1 MGAAL
6 KGRARRIGWIGAG
19 SRAAAGL
26 ALVYFALLGGDFSW
40 NLDWRDVALGL
51 AVFPGV
57 MLAVGLAAGRFAAGP
72 LRYTGPV
79 AIVLNCLV
87 IVLQL
92 LNPYTG
98 GGAELF
104 YGTSLLVAAW
114 RRQPDCEATIL
125 SNWLLGRD
133 DQIGCP
139 VFTPIDLAEARL
151 RRRRRHAAVRARARE
166 G

>member
-1 MGAAL
+1 M
-6 KGRARRIGWIGAG
+6 G
-19 SRAAAGL
+19 SRVAAGI
-26 ALVYFALLGGDFSW
+26 ALVYFAVLGGDFSW

-79 AIVLNCLV
+79 AIALNCVV
-87 IVLQL
+87 IALLL

-104 YGTSLLVAAW
+104 YGTSLLVGAW
-114 RRQPDCEATIL
+114 RRQPDCEATVL
-125 SNWLLGRD
+125 SNWLLRRD

-139 VFTPIDLAEARL
+139 VFTPVDLAEARL
-151 RRRRRHAAVRARARE
+151 LGARRRARSDPRASE
-166 G
+166 GRL